1 MWCHVCCYFIGFSYF
16 MDCINPFVF
25 DFPPLLKVSAHL
37 LLACLSRLHALLQE
51 EEEQLLREMEEKQ
64 KEATAERQAWMRE
77 QVKALRGK
85 REEERKQMLA
95 ERNEQLFR

>member
-1 MWCHVCCYFIGFSYF
+1 
-16 MDCINPFVF
+16 MDCINLLAFG
-25 DFPPLLKVSAHL
+25 FPPLLKVSTRL

-51 EEEQLLREMEEKQ
+51 EEEQLLREMEEKHN
-64 KEATAERQAWMRE
+64 EATAERQAWMRE
-77 QVKALRGK
+77 QVRALRGK